1 MPRITYWNQI
11 YEEQIVRVIFESF
24 SLLEVSN
31 ITDML
36 ILLNSER
43 KQDYR
48 YSQKTLFVVHRIWR
62 PTSEESGDERTDW
75 LS

>member
-31 ITDML
+31 ITDIL

-43 KQDYR
+43 KQHYR
-48 YSQKTLFVVHRIWR
+48 YSQKTLFVVHRILR